1 MGVFLVYMHM
11 HVYRGVCGRVCKRGG
26 ERQGFSPQMQSLP
39 CIHKICDL
47 VQLTQ
52 VVGPQNK
59 DTDWEISEH
68 LPVETLL
75 GHFPQGPTSECVIN
89 IHTAQHLA
97 CHSLSSCGSSPQTRK
112 PINPSYRFLSGS
124 PTAQT
129 KVSRA
134 QQIQGSPL
142 HSLASSPLNVLL
154 PSLAHGASSMPLQ
167 FPL

>member
-1 MGVFLVYMHM
+1 MYMHM
-11 HVYRGVCGRVCKRGG
+11 HVYRGVCGHVCKRGG

-39 CIHKICDL
+39 CTHKVCDL
-47 VQLTQ
+47 GQLTQ

-59 DTDWEISEH
+59 GIDWEISEH
-68 LPVETLL
+68 LPMETLL
-75 GHFPQGPTSECVIN
+75 GHFPQRPTFECVIN

-97 CHSLSSCGSSPQTRK
+97 CHSLPSCGSCPQPRK
-112 PINPSYRFLSGS
+112 FMNPSYRFLSGS

-134 QQIQGSPL
+134 QQTQGSPL
-142 HSLASSPLNVLL
+142 RSLASSPLNVLL
-154 PSLAHGASSMPLQ
+154 LSLACGASSMPLH